1 MNTSIRG
8 RAVLCLFIFRCT
20 RRKRKEENEKVVHT
34 IFILYIRRFICHL
47 SLALFHH
54 VNVFFFFFLLCE
66 MPVEAFHARR
76 R

>member
-20 RRKRKEENEKVVHT
+20 RRKRKENEKAVHT
-34 IFILYIRRFICHL
+34 IFILYIRRFICHF

-54 VNVFFFFFLLCE
+54 VNVFSFFLLRE
-66 MPVEAFHARR
+66 TPVEVFHARR